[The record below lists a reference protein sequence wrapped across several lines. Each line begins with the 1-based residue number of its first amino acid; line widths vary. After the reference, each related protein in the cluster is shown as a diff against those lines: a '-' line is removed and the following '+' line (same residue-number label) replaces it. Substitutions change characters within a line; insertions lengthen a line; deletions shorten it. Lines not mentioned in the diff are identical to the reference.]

1 MYVVGDMDIYIKKE
15 EASSLL
21 LIETLQGIGLK
32 RWIEGTTRYSKNDS
46 CIDLI
51 LLNSSNIMNAGI
63 LDVDI
68 SDHQMVSITKKK
80 QKDSRK
86 KAVFKDSSYTKFDE
100 TLFIEYL
107 SNHEWKAFGDETNP
121 ERCWEPCIG

>member
-15 EASSLL
+15 EDSSLL

-51 LLNSSNIMNAGI
+51 FLNSSNIMNAGI

-68 SDHQMVSITKKK
+68 SDHQMVSLTKTTPGRKRYLRVDCIISLM
-80 QKDSRK
+80 KDYS
-86 KAVFKDSSYTKFDE
+86 
-100 TLFIEYL
+100 
-107 SNHEWKAFGDETNP
+107 
-121 ERCWEPCIG
+121 